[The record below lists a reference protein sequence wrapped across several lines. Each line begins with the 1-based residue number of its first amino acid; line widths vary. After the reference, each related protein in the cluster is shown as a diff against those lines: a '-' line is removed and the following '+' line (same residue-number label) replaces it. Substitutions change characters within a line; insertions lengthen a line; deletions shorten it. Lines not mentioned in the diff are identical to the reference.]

1 MNHFNKEQKNEVV
14 VISQTPDEEMYKK
27 VAEMVLI
34 QSQASFRKEQLLKQ
48 IDQSLINKDENL
60 FMELTKQYNML
71 LSQHSFLQ

>member
-14 VISQTPDEEMYKK
+14 VISQTPDEEMYEK

-48 IDQSLINKDENL
+48 IDQSLINKDEPL

>member
-14 VISQTPDEEMYKK
+14 VISQTPDEEMYEK

-48 IDQSLINKDENL
+48 IDQSLINKDETL

>member
-14 VISQTPDEEMYKK
+14 VISQAPDEEMYKK

-48 IDQSLINKDENL
+48 IDQSLINKDETL

>member
-14 VISQTPDEEMYKK
+14 VISQTPDEEMYEK

-48 IDQSLINKDENL
+48 IDQSLINKDETL
-60 FMELTKQYNML
+60 FMELTKQYNTL

>member
-14 VISQTPDEEMYKK
+14 IISQTPDEEMYEK

-48 IDQSLINKDENL
+48 IDQSLINKDETL

>member
-14 VISQTPDEEMYKK
+14 VVSQTPDEEMYEK

-48 IDQSLINKDENL
+48 IDQSLINKDETL